1 MLRLKIQAVDL
12 KSKEGCLEVALEHAI
27 KMQDEEIH
35 TLTETKAKI
44 E

>member
-1 MLRLKIQAVDL
+1 MLHLKIQAVDL
-12 KSKEGCLEVALEHAI
+12 KNKERCLEVALEYAVKI
-27 KMQDEEIH
+27 QDEEIH